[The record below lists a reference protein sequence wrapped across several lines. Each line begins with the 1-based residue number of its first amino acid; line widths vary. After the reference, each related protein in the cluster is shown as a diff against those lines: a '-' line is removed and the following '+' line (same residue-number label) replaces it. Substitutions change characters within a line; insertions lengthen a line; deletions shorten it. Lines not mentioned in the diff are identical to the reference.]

1 MIIHKFQKYL
11 NGKGIQYSFVGTNQT
26 LLQFSCYEINYLFEY
41 DSEADPSFV
50 RILVPRVKQI
60 EADKE
65 NLQELHILTRNYK
78 VGKAFLVN
86 GQVWFSA
93 DAFVYGNADC
103 ESLFERLLLVL
114 RDMFEEYKEKN
125 HG

>member
-1 MIIHKFQKYL
+1 MIHKFQKFL
-11 NGKGIQYSFVGTNQT
+11 NRKGIQFSFVGTNQT
-26 LLQFSCYEINYLFEY
+26 LLQFSCFGINYLFEY
-41 DSEADPSFV
+41 DLQADPSFV

-93 DAFVYGNADC
+93 DAFVYGNADS

-114 RDMFEEYKEKN
+114 RDMFEEYTEKN